1 MSKVIS
7 FRDVGAAKSAPVT
20 AEAVPAEAHTEAPA
34 QPAAVT
40 PVTPVPQVQS
50 TAVVPAASTSLA
62 APAAGDDEGA
72 FDSGDI
78 KLPKL
83 KLLQGTSDKKL
94 LQKFGFGAL
103 LFKDQLLIARAFIA
117 GDTPETTQQ
126 PMSGRLVFVKLL
138 GKTYV
143 EKPAKFGDPTM
154 FARSL
159 AEVEEQGG
167 TTDWRLSKENKKTGK
182 PASDKPWYQV
192 VANCLVLVE
201 KPDHVTGDDADHF
214 PFEADGK
221 FYAPAMF
228 SVKSFAYDEF
238 FATVATARATGELR
252 RGGYPSRFILLQPEI
267 RPGKGNAEFAVPAI
281 KFGEQTSD
289 AVRAIAAE
297 LT

>member
-1 MSKVIS
+1 MTKVVS
-7 FRDVGAAKSAPVT
+7 FRDVGAAKAAP
-20 AEAVPAEAHTEAPA
+20 APAEAAPAEAKIEAPA

-40 PVTPVPQVQS
+40 PVTPVTE
-50 TAVVPAASTSLA
+50 TAVVPAASTALA
-62 APAAGDDEGA
+62 SPAAGDDEGA
-72 FDSGDI
+72 YEPGDI

-83 KLLQGTSDKKL
+83 KLLQGTSDKKM
-94 LQKFGFGAL
+94 LQKFGFGSL
-103 LFKDQLLIARAFIA
+103 LFKDQMVVARAFIS

-126 PMSGRLVFVKLL
+126 PITGRLVFVKLL
-138 GKTYV
+138 AKTYV

-192 VANCLVLVE
+192 VANCLVLIE
-201 KPDHVTGDDADHF
+201 KPEHVTGDDVDHF

-221 FYAPAMF
+221 FYAPALF

-238 FATVATARATGELR
+238 FATVATAKVTGELR
-252 RGGYPSRFILLQPEI
+252 RGGYSSRFILLQPEI
-267 RPGKGNAEFAVPAI
+267 RAGKGNAEFAVPAI
-281 KFGEQTSD
+281 KFGEQTSEG
-289 AVRAIAAE
+289 VRAIAAE
-297 LT
+297 MA